1 MTLEQRYQRAIDKIG
16 IQNLA
21 AMPEEVKR
29 PLKQATKLDDK
40 VRILET
46 LLLTLQKQGLV

>member
-1 MTLEQRYQRAIDKIG
+1 MTLEQRYKTAIDKIG
-16 IQNLA
+16 IGNLA

-29 PLKQATKLDDK
+29 PLKQATNLEDK

-46 LLLTLQKQGLV
+46 LVVTLKKQGLI